1 MADIDIESGVAMSTH
16 DIEIEVSFGATK
28 GLPNYS
34 SERADQRIRM
44 TLSIEGERVEDQLNE
59 LVKYEN
65 ILHNHLVYAIAE
77 ALGLEAGLNEGGTA
91 SLIFPEPAPM
101 PAPAPPPAQPQAP
114 TGGGGGGTS
123 GGRGPSK
130 ATREQIAALP
140 RWAMDFGNGM
150 KMYIDQRPLKAA
162 GTYSPNAAD
171 FKEDVPNGD
180 GKWIKDQNG
189 NLVQETQRA
198 MAASNVV

>member
-1 MADIDIESGVAMSTH
+1 MA

-44 TLSIEGERVEDQLNE
+44 TLSVDGESVEDQLNE
-59 LVKYEN
+59 ITKYEN

-77 ALGLEAGLNEGGTA
+77 ALGMEAGLTEGGTA
-91 SLIFPEPAPM
+91 SLIFPEPAPA
-101 PAPAPPPAQPQAP
+101 PAQAAPAPQPPPA
-114 TGGGGGGTS
+114 GGGGGS
-123 GGRGPSK
+123 GGDRGPSK

-150 KMYIDQRPLKAA
+150 KMYIDQRPLKAS
-162 GTYSPNAAD
+162 GVYSPNAAD
-171 FKEDVPNGD
+171 FKEDVANGD
-180 GKWIKDQNG
+180 GKWIKDRNG

-198 MAASNVV
+198 MTASNVV